1 MVQAKIKQLRYS
13 KNHGFHPVRVSL
25 QSIEVLNPQGEGYI
39 FYPSLT
45 IIPGWILKCQVAGYA
60 IIVLGR

>member
-13 KNHGFHPVRVSL
+13 KNCGFHPVQFSFRSM
-25 QSIEVLNPQGEGYI
+25 EVLNPQGEGYI

-45 IIPGWILKCQVAGYA
+45 IIPG
-60 IIVLGR
+60 